1 MDNPKDYRSSNRLIE
16 EVLWFFNKWIKAFF
30 LSVCSGLFLFF
41 ECWYLKGRYG
51 YLMKSLKEGQK
62 KGLLIQKAFCASGR
76 IWTLNPQSRNLVF
89 YPVELRM
96 HYYKIQCKY
105 SCTSMNRSTSWSIL
119 IGPFSDRYPSLF
131 QYSLKVGSS
140 DLLTI

>member
-1 MDNPKDYRSSNRLIE
+1 MDNPKDYRYSNLLIE
-16 EVLWFFNKWIKAFF
+16 GVLWFFNNWIKTF
-30 LSVCSGLFLFF
+30 SYLFF
-41 ECWYLKGRYG
+41 RSFSFFMSVDTWRAGMATLWKAWKRDEK
-51 YLMKSLKEGQK
+51 
-62 KGLLIQKAFCASGR
+62 KAFCASGR

-96 HYYKIQCKY
+96 HYYKIQHKY

-131 QYSLKVGSS
+131 QYSFKEGLS